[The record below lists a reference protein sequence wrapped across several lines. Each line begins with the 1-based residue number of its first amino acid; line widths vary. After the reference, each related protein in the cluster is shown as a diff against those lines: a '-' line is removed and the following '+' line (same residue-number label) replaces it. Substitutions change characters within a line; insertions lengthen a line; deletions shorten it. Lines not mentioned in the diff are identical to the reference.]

1 MRASGILMHISS
13 LPSPWGIGT
22 LGKESYA
29 FADFLKAAGQKYW
42 QVLPIGPTGYGDS
55 PYQSASSFAGNPYFI
70 DLDTLAEDGL
80 LTAEEISAVNW
91 GGDPLKVDYGALY
104 NGRTALL
111 KTAYQR
117 GWQRDREAVAA
128 FEAENADWL
137 ADYALFTAARL
148 RFGLVPWTRWEDE
161 DLRLRRSREVL
172 EQYRRTLR
180 EDVEC
185 CIYTQYLFFRQ
196 WNALREYVHSLGIS
210 IIGDV
215 PIYVPHDSADVWA
228 GRENYQLD
236 DRGYPTEV
244 AGVPPDYFTADG
256 QLWGNPLYDWEK
268 MAADGFA
275 WWLRRLGA
283 AGRIFDVVRI
293 DHFRGLESY
302 WAVPYGDA
310 TARNGR
316 WRPGPSHDFVNAVK
330 AGLPELKIIAEDL
343 GFLTDEVI
351 ELRRASGWPG
361 MKILQFAFDGSGDN
375 DSLPHMLDRNT
386 VCYFGTHDNLP
397 LGQWLEQADEKSL
410 SFAREYLGLN
420 FREGPANGLLRG
432 GMGSVADLFVAQMQD
447 WLGLTENCRM
457 NEPGILGGGNWC
469 WRMEKGADSPALA
482 ARIRRMTERYGRI
495 NPEDSAGE

>member
-13 LPSPWGIGT
+13 LPSPHGIGT

-42 QVLPIGPTGYGDS
+42 QVLPIGPTGFGDS
-55 PYQSASSFAGNPYFI
+55 PYQSASAFAGNPYFI
-70 DLDTLAEDGL
+70 DLDALAEDGL
-80 LTAEEISAVNW
+80 LTAEEIAAVNW
-91 GGDPLKVDYGALY
+91 GADPLRVDYGALY
-104 NGRTALL
+104 NGRGGLL
-111 KTAYQR
+111 REAYRR

-137 ADYALFTAARL
+137 ADYALFTAAKTHFNSL
-148 RFGLVPWTRWEDE
+148 PWTQWEDE
-161 DLRLRRSREVL
+161 DLRLRRSGEAL
-172 EQYRRTLR
+172 ERWRGELR

-185 CIYTQYLFFRQ
+185 CVYTQYLFFRQ

-228 GRENYQLD
+228 DRDNYQLD

-244 AGVPPDYFTADG
+244 AGVPPDYFTEDG

-268 MAADGFA
+268 MASEGYA

-302 WAVPYGDA
+302 WSVPFGEK

-316 WRPGPSHDFVNAVK
+316 WRPGPAQAFVDAVK
-330 AGLPELKIIAEDL
+330 NGLPKLRIIAEDL
-343 GFLTDEVI
+343 GYLTPEVI
-351 ELRRASGWPG
+351 ALRKNSGWPG
-361 MKILQFAFDGSGDN
+361 MKIMQFAFDGTGEN

-386 VCYFGTHDNLP
+386 VYYFGTHDNMT
-397 LGQWLEQADEKSL
+397 LGEWLEQTDEKSL
-410 SFAREYLGLN
+410 AHAREYLGLN
-420 FREGPANGLLRG
+420 FREGPADGLLRG
-432 GMGSVADLFVAQMQD
+432 GLGSVADLFVTQMQD
-447 WLGLTENCRM
+447 WLGLAENCRM
-457 NEPGILGGGNWC
+457 NEPGTADGNWC

-482 ARIRRMTERYGRI
+482 ARICRMTERYGR
-495 NPEDSAGE
+495 